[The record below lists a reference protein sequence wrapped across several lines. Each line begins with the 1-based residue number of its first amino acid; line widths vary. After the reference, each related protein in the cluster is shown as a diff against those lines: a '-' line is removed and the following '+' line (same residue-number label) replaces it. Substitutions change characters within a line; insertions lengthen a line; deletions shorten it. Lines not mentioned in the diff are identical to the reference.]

1 MFPPSALRRVR
12 VLHADFVRAHPFPD
26 FVPPTFLYIFWARGY
41 WAWRKDFLNML
52 FLGLFWGCLDVGCLV
67 AYDILESSG

>member
-26 FVPPTFLYIFWARGY
+26 LVTTYFCKFFGGVDIG
-41 WAWRKDFLNML
+41 
-52 FLGLFWGCLDVGCLV
+52 LGGKFF
-67 AYDILESSG
+67 